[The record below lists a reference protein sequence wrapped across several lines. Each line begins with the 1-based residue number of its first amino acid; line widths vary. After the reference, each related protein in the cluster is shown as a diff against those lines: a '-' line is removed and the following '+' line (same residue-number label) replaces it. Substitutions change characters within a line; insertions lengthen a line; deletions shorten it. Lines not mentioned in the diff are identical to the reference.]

1 MLDKKE
7 TTQLRD
13 SLIEE
18 FNGLRK
24 DKNSFENFETQDAVL
39 LGQINILTHILKDGY
54 FNPTRGKVIKAKTD
68 DISEK
73 MYTNQKL

>member
-7 TTQLRD
+7 ITQLRD

-39 LGQINILTHILKDGY
+39 LGQINILTHVIKDGY
-54 FNPTRGKVIKAKTD
+54 FNPLKGKIIKTKSDETSD
-68 DISEK
+68 NMFTIQIK
-73 MYTNQKL
+73 